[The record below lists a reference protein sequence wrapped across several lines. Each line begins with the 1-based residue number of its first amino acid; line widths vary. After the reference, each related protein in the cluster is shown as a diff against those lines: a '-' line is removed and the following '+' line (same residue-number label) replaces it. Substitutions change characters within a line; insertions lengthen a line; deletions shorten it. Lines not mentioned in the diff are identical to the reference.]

1 VSSKEKEVT
10 DIGQLKYDQDG
21 LIPAIIQDV
30 HTREVLMMA
39 YMNRDS
45 LQKTLET
52 GNTWFWSR
60 SRQCY
65 WQKGES
71 SGHTQEVQS
80 VYYDCDADTLLIKVV
95 QNGVACHT
103 GNYTCFFNL
112 LQEKDKQEGDYPVNQ
127 ILSEL
132 TWIIRERK
140 EKRPEGSYVSSL
152 LEGGKKKLARKL
164 GEEALETVL
173 ALEEEDDEELIR
185 ESADLLFH
193 LLVMLESRDMDLGRV
208 LQELASRRSAAGES

>member
-1 VSSKEKEVT
+1 MSEEQNEIKNL
-10 DIGQLKYDQDG
+10 DQLKYDSQG
-21 LIPAIIQDV
+21 LVPAIIQDV
-30 HTREVLMMA
+30 QSQQVLMMA

-52 GNTWFWSR
+52 RRTWFWSR

-80 VYYDCDADTLLIKVV
+80 VHYDCDADTLLIKVI

-103 GNYTCFFNL
+103 GSYTCFFNPL
-112 LQEKDKQEGDYPVNQ
+112 LEEEKQVGDYTSSN

-132 TWIIRERK
+132 SWIIRERK
-140 EKRPEGSYVSSL
+140 ENRPAGSYVSDL
-152 LEGGKKKLARKL
+152 LDGGKKKLARKV

-173 ALEEEDDEELIR
+173 AFGEDDDQEVVR

-193 LLVMLESRDMDLGRV
+193 LLVMLESRELDFNQV
-208 LQELASRRSAAGES
+208 LQELAGRRAAAGDS